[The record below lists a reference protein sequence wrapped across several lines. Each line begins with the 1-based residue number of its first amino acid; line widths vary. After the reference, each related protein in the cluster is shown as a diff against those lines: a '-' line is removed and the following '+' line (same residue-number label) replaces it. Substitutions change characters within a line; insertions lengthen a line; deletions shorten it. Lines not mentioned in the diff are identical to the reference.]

1 MRTLILAAII
11 VLSSILSYGQSAGGK
26 FINPRG
32 GSLKDRVNCLAGY
45 TRVAEKQ
52 GTFAE
57 YLRNLRLKPDGTPVH
72 YYNGKEKA
80 NSGIYVAV
88 VDMPIGNKDLQQ
100 CADVVMHVRAEYLY
114 RHHLEDKIHFTF
126 TSGFKA
132 EYGKWKEGYRI
143 SVKGNNVKW
152 VKTASPDNSQ
162 KTFDAFMDVVYTYC
176 GTLSLSKELKNK
188 PFAEIM
194 PGDVL
199 IKGGSPGHAE
209 LVLDVAV
216 NKVGEK
222 IFLLSQSY
230 MPAQEMQVLTN
241 PESRDLSPWYAV
253 KSNGTVVITP
263 EWTFE
268 KTQLMRFEDN
278 Y

>member
-1 MRTLILAAII
+1 MKER
-11 VLSSILSYGQSAGGK
+11 
-26 FINPRG
+26 INCP
-32 GSLKDRVNCLAGY
+32 AGY
-45 TRVAEKQ
+45 TRVAEKP

-57 YLRNLRLKPDGTPVH
+57 YLRSLKLKPDGTPVH

-80 NSGIYVAV
+80 NNGIYVAV
-88 VDMPIGNKDLQQ
+88 VDMPIGVKDLQQ

-114 RHHLEDKIHFTF
+114 RQHKEDKIHFTF

-143 SVKGNNVKW
+143 SVKDNNVKW

-216 NKVGEK
+216 NKAGEK

-230 MPAQEMQVLTN
+230 MPAQEMQVLANNVN
-241 PESRDLSPWYAV
+241 PDLSPWYPV
-253 KSNGTVVITP
+253 KSNGSVVITP